1 MIETTIETD
10 YLVVG
15 SGAVGL
21 AFIDSLLQ
29 ETDDRVVVVDRH
41 HGPGGHWNDA
51 YPFVRLHQPS
61 SYYGINSLPLGGGG
75 LDPDPLNLGMTE
87 RASSAQ
93 IIDYYERAMAAML
106 ATGRVA
112 HHPMS
117 AHSTSADG
125 THQVTS
131 QLTGITTTV
140 HVRKKVVDTTYLN
153 TAVPSTRPPKYDV
166 ADGVTC
172 VPVNALADVRTPP
185 TGFVVVGA
193 GKTGI
198 DACLWL
204 LSQGVPGDRI
214 TWIMPRD
221 SWFQN
226 RANVQ
231 SGAEFLTTSFGAMAT
246 QMEAIAASD
255 SLPDL
260 FARLESTGQLLRLD
274 PAVEPEM
281 YHAAVVSEAELD
293 ALRTIDNVVRLGRV
307 QRIERDRIV
316 LTDGSVPADPGAL
329 YVDCSA
335 SAAELRP
342 PVPVF
347 AGDTITPQF
356 VRPFQ
361 PTFSAAM
368 IAWVEAHYDD
378 DSAKNELCG
387 VVPLP
392 DAPLSWLTMQ
402 AAGMLNQYIWSQ
414 HPDLQR
420 WVASSRL
427 DGFTAMARAVARD
440 DHEKVAVLRRFS
452 SAAKAAGAHLPTLL
466 AATSPATATSTS
478 SSLQGTP

>member
-1 MIETTIETD
+1 MSGTTIETD

-15 SGAVGL
+15 SGAVGM
-21 AFIDSLLQ
+21 AFTDSLVH
-29 ETDDRVVVVDRH
+29 ESDDRLLVVDRH

-51 YPFVRLHQPS
+51 YPFIRLHQPS
-61 SYYGINSLPLGGGG
+61 AYYGLNSMDLGGDG
-75 LDPDPLNLGMTE
+75 LDADPLNTGMTE
-87 RASSAQ
+87 RATSAQ

-106 ATGRVA
+106 ATGRVSY
-112 HHPMS
+112 HPLS
-117 AHSTSADG
+117 GHSVHEDG
-125 THQVTS
+125 THRITS
-131 QLTGITTTV
+131 QLSGTTTRV
-140 HVRKKVVDTTYLN
+140 HVRKKVVDTTYLH
-153 TAVPSTRPPKYDV
+153 TAVPATHPPKYAV
-166 ADGVTC
+166 AGGVSC
-172 VPVNALADVRTPP
+172 VPVNELARLRTPP
-185 TGFVVVGA
+185 AGFVVIGA

-204 LSQGVPGDRI
+204 LARGVPPDRI

-231 SGAEFLTTSFGAMAT
+231 SGAEFLLDTFGALAT
-246 QMEAIAASD
+246 QMESIAGAG

-260 FARLESTGQLLRLD
+260 LSRLESTAQLLRLD
-274 PAVEPEM
+274 PTVEPGM
-281 YHAAVVSEAELD
+281 YHAAVVSEAELE
-293 ALRTIDNVVRLGRV
+293 ALRTIRNVVRLGRV
-307 QRIERDRIV
+307 ERIERDKIV
-316 LTDGSVPADPGAL
+316 LVEGSVAADPGAL
-329 YVDCSA
+329 YVDCSS

-378 DSAKNELCG
+378 ESVKNEICG

-402 AAGMLNQYIWSQ
+402 AAGMLNQYRWSREA
-414 HPDLQR
+414 DLQH
-420 WVASSRL
+420 WVAGSRL
-427 DGFTAMARAVARD
+427 DGFTAMSRAVDPD
-440 DHEKVAVLRRFS
+440 DHERVAVIRRFR
-452 SAAKAAGAHLPTLL
+452 SAARAAGAHLPALL
-466 AATSPATATSTS
+466 ATTTTEGTS
-478 SSLQGTP
+478 